1 MDYSYF
7 TDFGDRKINE
17 DRVGAAFHDEA
28 CCFVVADGLGGH
40 GGGET
45 AAQTAVDTVC
55 VQFVENGFHDHFF
68 ERAFSAAQEAILQKQ
83 ERIGAHSQMKT
94 TLVVLVIDRD
104 KAYWA
109 HVGDSRLYFFRGG
122 KLRTRTLDHSVPQM
136 LALSGDISEAY
147 IRHHPDRSRLL
158 RVMGVRGESPR
169 YEAAGPVLLS
179 GNMDFLMCTDGF
191 WELICEDKMAAA
203 LKQTRTCEEWLEH
216 MHAIVEENGAECD
229 RDNCTALAVRTHT
242 ARGIGRLLR

>member
-109 HVGDSRLYFFRGG
+109 HVGDSRLYFSAEASFARARWITAYRRCWRSPAIYR
-122 KLRTRTLDHSVPQM
+122 KRTFVTIRTVV
-136 LALSGDISEAY
+136 GCC
-147 IRHHPDRSRLL
+147 
-158 RVMGVRGESPR
+158 V
-169 YEAAGPVLLS
+169 
-179 GNMDFLMCTDGF
+179 
-191 WELICEDKMAAA
+191 
-203 LKQTRTCEEWLEH
+203 
-216 MHAIVEENGAECD
+216 
-229 RDNCTALAVRTHT
+229 
-242 ARGIGRLLR
+242 